1 MSTYTIDTATSRANP
16 TPAPMRRLTVPAIQA
31 RKGGEPI
38 VMLTAY
44 TARMAQLLDPH
55 CDLLL
60 VGDSLGQVI
69 YGLPSTVPVTLEMM
83 CAHGAAVV
91 RGSYHSLV
99 AIDLPFGSYE
109 ASPEKAFETAARVL
123 KETGAAAVKLE
134 GGEAMAETVAFLT
147 RRGIPVIGH
156 VGLTP
161 QAVNALGGYRARGR
175 DEAEAAK
182 ILADARAVAEAG
194 CFALV
199 LEGRDGRDRRRGHSR
214 GRLPDDRD
222 RRFRALRRAGAG
234 HRGHARPVRTDASL
248 REAVRRSGRTDRR
261 RGGELCRRRAL
272 PRLPDRRPA
281 LSRPEVTA
289 FRRSPGADRE
299 SPGRSGRRQSSV
311 HLRSCLTGAKLFGG
325 EAGLPRGA
333 LCKLEIFL
341 GYQACG
347 Q

>member
-1 MSTYTIDTATSRANP
+1 MSVTHSLDTATSRANP
-16 TPAPMRRLTVPAIQA
+16 VPAPMKRLTVPKLQA
-31 RKGGEPI
+31 MKGGEPI

-91 RGSYHSLV
+91 RGSWHSVV
-99 AIDLPFGSYE
+99 AIDMPFGSYE
-109 ASPEKAFETAARVL
+109 ASPQQAFASASRIL

-161 QAVNALGGYRARGR
+161 QAVNALGGYGARGKS
-175 DEAEAAK
+175 EAEAAK

-194 CFALV
+194 AFLLV
-199 LEGRDGRDRRRGHSR
+199 LEGVMEEIAAEATKAVACPTIGIGASATCDGQVLVTEDMLGLFERTPRFVKRYEDFAGRIDAAVSAYAGEVRSR
-214 GRLPDDRD
+214 AFPDE
-222 RRFRALRRAGAG
+222 GQIY
-234 HRGHARPVRTDASL
+234 
-248 REAVRRSGRTDRR
+248 RS
-261 RGGELCRRRAL
+261 
-272 PRLPDRRPA
+272 
-281 LSRPEVTA
+281 
-289 FRRSPGADRE
+289 
-299 SPGRSGRRQSSV
+299 
-311 HLRSCLTGAKLFGG
+311 K
-325 EAGLPRGA
+325 
-333 LCKLEIFL
+333 K
-341 GYQACG
+341 
-347 Q
+347 